1 MELLLVRGV
10 ATPTCPALGAV
21 WFLAMGE
28 DGSCRLLCSVTSVMP
43 FLWVLLSP
51 CCPHVDRPRISAAVT
66 GFLLGPSLLALL
78 YPSVL
83 CRNSPSFHLW

>member
-1 MELLLVRGV
+1 MELLLVRGA
-10 ATPTCPALGAV
+10 ATPTCSALGAV
-21 WFLAMGE
+21 WFLAVGE
-28 DGSCRLLCSVTSVMP
+28 GGTCRLLCGVTLVMP

-51 CCPHVDRPRISAAVT
+51 CCPHVDRTRISAAVT
-66 GFLLGPSLLALL
+66 GFRLGPSLLALL